1 MNGSELKKNVH
12 ELINNIENEHLLRDC
27 YTLIK
32 RRTEAKEGALWKQLT
47 ESEKQDLL
55 NVLEESRD
63 HDRLISQDEMKQK
76 HQGCL

>member
-32 RRTEAKEGALWKQLT
+32 RRTGAKEGALWEQLT

-55 NVLEESRD
+55 DALEESRD

-76 HQGCL
+76 YQGCL